1 MSPHGHKAELT
12 PKVPGCSSTSTA
24 QKAEPRRDTTHKDR
38 SVQGA
43 GVLSAKGFRRHSLR
57 CPHQAPGE
65 RHGRPR
71 PSERSLPC
79 EGALLKAQQQAR
91 GRGSPDRGRAS
102 SAQSSRRCTLLPFY
116 FGANYY
122 LESRFVEER
131 VQTEWQLG
139 LTQSTLGGC

>member
-1 MSPHGHKAELT
+1 MSPHGHKAKLT

-57 CPHQAPGE
+57 CPRQAPGE

-71 PSERSLPC
+71 PSERSLPW

-91 GRGSPDRGRAS
+91 GRGSPTAAEPPLLSPAAAAPS
-102 SAQSSRRCTLLPFY
+102 SLSTSAPTIIW
-116 FGANYY
+116 
-122 LESRFVEER
+122 R
-131 VQTEWQLG
+131 VDSWKKGFKLNG
-139 LTQSTLGGC
+139 N